1 VFTGG
6 LVITLACLE
15 LEKMLMVFI
24 GLVIIIAIVFFV
36 FLHKQ
41 AHNYKFSK
49 TILILFIVSV
59 LANVSLAQNYTQ
71 SLIPGIEDGI
81 GISNKLAYYIITD
94 EGWGNYWSRD
104 LFYRAYDYSI
114 TISGIIIILFIIS
127 LFLES
132 KRKNR

>member
-1 VFTGG
+1 
-6 LVITLACLE
+6 
-15 LEKMLMVFI
+15 MVFI
-24 GLVIIIAIVFFV
+24 GLVIIIAILLFV

-41 AHNYKFSK
+41 ADKYKFSK
-49 TILILFIVSV
+49 TILILLMVSV

-94 EGWGNYWSRD
+94 DGWGNYWSKE

-114 TISGIIIILFIIS
+114 TVSGIIIILFIIL
-127 LFLES
+127 LFMES
-132 KRKNR
+132 KRKND